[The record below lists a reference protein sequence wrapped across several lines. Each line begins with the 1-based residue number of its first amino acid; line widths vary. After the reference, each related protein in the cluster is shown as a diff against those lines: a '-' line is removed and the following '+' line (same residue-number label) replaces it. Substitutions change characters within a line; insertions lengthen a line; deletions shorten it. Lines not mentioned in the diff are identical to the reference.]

1 MGGLGEGDS
10 VSERLGQRELEG
22 QREDGFQMGEGADSD
37 QGGEGSDSGSWG
49 QRKGQFGEQ
58 CVHTVYPLQ
67 PGRRGA
73 VPVEVAPEQRPGS
86 SLGPA
91 SPSQLTDPELIIIN
105 EQLGPA
111 PWDLSWQRHSA
122 HQHLPALAS
131 QGVAIQGA
139 EVRDSQASYGA
150 GKV

>member
-1 MGGLGEGDS
+1 M
-10 VSERLGQRELEG
+10 
-22 QREDGFQMGEGADSD
+22 
-37 QGGEGSDSGSWG
+37 
-49 QRKGQFGEQ
+49 
-58 CVHTVYPLQ
+58 
-67 PGRRGA
+67 
-73 VPVEVAPEQRPGS
+73 PVEVAPEQRPGS

-150 GKV
+150 GKVQFGLPCRLGDCRRAVSTGGRGQASIIHPRPGPRERALGRRQGL